1 MFPPMPKSSPE
12 QEAMTMASDH
22 AQDDDPPMHSATFHL
37 DDGRYLVL
45 TVVRAAASGFEV
57 GRHKTR
63 LELFSADRVL
73 LRRANLAPMLR
84 EEPR

>member
-1 MFPPMPKSSPE
+1 
-12 QEAMTMASDH
+12 MTPTYDRSR
-22 AQDDDPPMHSATFHL
+22 DDDPPMHSATFHL

-45 TVVRAAASGFEV
+45 TVVRASGFGSGV
-57 GRHKTR
+57 HKTR

-84 EEPR
+84 EEPG